1 MLVGLIRA
9 LLLAPDI
16 SNPAMAFV
24 SVPPERCHAVGSFFT
39 AFLLGGCLTMLLSLG
54 KGMTVNCRLVSLA
67 SDVGTSLYPLGADHC
82 SFTNNQR

>member
-24 SVPPERCHAVGSFFT
+24 SVPPERCQAVGSFFSS
-39 AFLLGGCLTMLLSLG
+39 FCLEG
-54 KGMTVNCRLVSLA
+54 V
-67 SDVGTSLYPLGADHC
+67 
-82 SFTNNQR
+82 